1 MSLPEKRWKSDSI
14 YKNNSYNIFESAV
27 LQLMDIYTLFT
38 FRDLSNNEIEDFSDD
53 NLDFYFVTQMYVSNV
68 HEIFINWNTNL
79 LKWCYSLHYN
89 HKRKFSEPKSNCFCL
104 PTNVYFKK
112 NVGRH
117 YYTLYL

>member
-27 LQLMDIYTLFT
+27 LQLTDIYTLFT

-68 HEIFINWNTNL
+68 HEIFIN
-79 LKWCYSLHYN
+79 
-89 HKRKFSEPKSNCFCL
+89 
-104 PTNVYFKK
+104 
-112 NVGRH
+112 
-117 YYTLYL
+117 

>member
-53 NLDFYFVTQMYVSNV
+53 NLDFFFVTQMYVSNV
-68 HEIFINWNTNL
+68 HEIFIN
-79 LKWCYSLHYN
+79 
-89 HKRKFSEPKSNCFCL
+89 
-104 PTNVYFKK
+104 
-112 NVGRH
+112 
-117 YYTLYL
+117 

>member
-14 YKNNSYNIFESAV
+14 YKNNSYNIFELAV

-68 HEIFINWNTNL
+68 HEIFIN
-79 LKWCYSLHYN
+79 
-89 HKRKFSEPKSNCFCL
+89 
-104 PTNVYFKK
+104 
-112 NVGRH
+112 
-117 YYTLYL
+117 

>member
-68 HEIFINWNTNL
+68 HEIFIN
-79 LKWCYSLHYN
+79 
-89 HKRKFSEPKSNCFCL
+89 
-104 PTNVYFKK
+104 
-112 NVGRH
+112 
-117 YYTLYL
+117 

>member
-14 YKNNSYNIFESAV
+14 YKNNSYNVFESAV

-68 HEIFINWNTNL
+68 HEIFIN
-79 LKWCYSLHYN
+79 
-89 HKRKFSEPKSNCFCL
+89 
-104 PTNVYFKK
+104 
-112 NVGRH
+112 
-117 YYTLYL
+117 

>member
-14 YKNNSYNIFESAV
+14 YKNNSYNIFESPV

-68 HEIFINWNTNL
+68 HEIFIN
-79 LKWCYSLHYN
+79 
-89 HKRKFSEPKSNCFCL
+89 
-104 PTNVYFKK
+104 
-112 NVGRH
+112 
-117 YYTLYL
+117 

>member
-14 YKNNSYNIFESAV
+14 YKNNSYNFFESAV

-68 HEIFINWNTNL
+68 HEIFIN
-79 LKWCYSLHYN
+79 
-89 HKRKFSEPKSNCFCL
+89 
-104 PTNVYFKK
+104 
-112 NVGRH
+112 
-117 YYTLYL
+117 